1 MTGPKGFILSAKEIR
16 ENNMARKENI
26 IPIGPFHPL
35 LEEPEF
41 FKFYVEGEKVIDAEV
56 RIGYNHRGIEKL
68 AEAKTYDQAVFLV
81 ERICGI
87 CSTSHPF
94 AFVQAVEDVSGIE
107 VPERAQYIRTII
119 GDLERIHSHLL
130 WVGLAAHFIG
140 YNTVF
145 MWAWKYREPVLDI
158 FEKISGNRNHYGMFK
173 VGGVRRDIKKSDLPE
188 LLKAI
193 DEVESFCS
201 MLLKA
206 VIDDPVIR
214 ARTKGIGI
222 LKKKD
227 ALDMGVVGPVARA
240 SGVDIDIRKD
250 FPYAAYDK
258 VSFEKI
264 VMTEGD
270 VFARTAVRLLEC
282 VESTKIIRQCLKKM
296 PEGPIDAEV
305 REVGV
310 GEGIGQHEAPRGEV
324 IHYTKSNG
332 SNYPERHKI
341 RAPSFMNV
349 PSFKKTVIGESIA
362 DAALITAAVDPCYCC
377 TERMAVID
385 KDTDKILLNGN
396 ELVRLCQE
404 KTERIRNKK

>member
-1 MTGPKGFILSAKEIR
+1 MV
-16 ENNMARKENI
+16 KENL

-41 FKFYVEGEKVIDAEV
+41 FKFYVDGEKIVDAEV
-56 RIGYNHRGIEKL
+56 RVGYNHRGVEKL
-68 AEAKTYDQAVFLV
+68 AESKTYDQDVFLV

-94 AFVQAVEDVSGIE
+94 AFVRAAEDVSGIV

-119 GDLERIHSHLL
+119 GELERIHSHLL
-130 WVGLAAHFIG
+130 WVGLAGHFIG

-145 MWAWKYREPVLDI
+145 MWAWKYREPVLDV
-158 FEKISGNRNHYGMFK
+158 FEAISGNRNHYAMFK
-173 VGGVRRDIKKSDLPE
+173 VGGVRRDINAGDVPS

-193 DEVESFCS
+193 DEIDKFCS
-201 MLLKA
+201 MLVKA
-206 VIDDPVIR
+206 VMDDPVIQ

-222 LKKKD
+222 LKKQD
-227 ALDMGVVGPVARA
+227 AIEMAVVGPVARA
-240 SGVDIDIRKD
+240 SGVNIDVRKD
-250 FPYAAYDK
+250 FPYEAYDK
-258 VSFEKI
+258 INWDVI
-264 VMTEGD
+264 TMEGCD
-270 VFARTAVRLLEC
+270 IFSKTAVRLLEILQ
-282 VESTKIIRQCLKKM
+282 STKMIRQCLKNL
-296 PEGPIDAEV
+296 PAGPIEADV

-324 IHYTKSNG
+324 IHYIKANG
-332 SNYPERHKI
+332 ANNPERHKI

-385 KDTDKILLNGN
+385 ANNSKVLLSG
-396 ELVRLCQE
+396 EDLVRLCQE
-404 KTERIRNKK
+404 KTEKLKKK

>member
-1 MTGPKGFILSAKEIR
+1 VRTKGVT
-16 ENNMARKENI
+16 NNLPKENI

-41 FKFYVEGEKVIDAEV
+41 FKFYVEGETVVDADV

-68 AEAKTYDQAVFLV
+68 AESKTYEQDAFLV

-94 AFVQAVEDVSGIE
+94 AFVQAAEDISGIQ
-107 VPERAQYIRTII
+107 VPERAKYIRTII
-119 GDLERIHSHLL
+119 GELERIHSHLL
-130 WVGLAAHFIG
+130 WVGLAGHFIG

-145 MWAWKYREPVLDI
+145 MWAWKYREPVLDM
-158 FEKISGNRNHYGMFK
+158 FEAISGNRNHYGMFK
-173 VGGVRRDIKKSDLPE
+173 VGGVRRDIKEKDIPG

-193 DEVESFCS
+193 NDVEKFCS
-201 MLLKA
+201 MITKA
-206 VIDDPVIR
+206 VLDDSVIH

-222 LKKKD
+222 LKKQD
-227 ALDMGVVGPVARA
+227 AIDLCVVGPVARA

-250 FPYAAYDK
+250 HPYAAYDK
-258 VSFEKI
+258 VSFDKI
-264 VMTEGD
+264 VMQDGD
-270 VFARTAVRLLEC
+270 VFSKTAVRLLETI
-282 VESTKIIRQCLKKM
+282 ESVKIIRQCLKNL
-296 PEGPIDAEV
+296 PTGPIDADI
-305 REVGV
+305 REIGT

-324 IHYTKSNG
+324 IHYVRSNG

-349 PSFKKTVIGESIA
+349 PSFKRTVIGQSIS

-377 TERMAVID
+377 TERMAVVD
-385 KDTDKILLNGN
+385 KGTNNVLMTGED
-396 ELVRLCQE
+396 LVRLCQK
-404 KTERIRNKK
+404 KTEKIRGKRIS